1 MKKTLF
7 SIWLRLAILLLA
19 PLASLPSLAGTTSAI
34 LTGTT
39 VVNFTTPDS
48 ACAALKT
55 AFALTAG
62 RVLHACSTDPV
73 VVGTTL
79 LFTNTATN
87 PRTVALTTVTA
98 QTSVAPA
105 TAYPDNQAPLFQGA
119 STASTSAIA
128 ATAAAA
134 AGGGAAGAITVT
146 DAFGTATPEQ
156 YQAMALVFGAI
167 LSAAAVIWGSKALLQ
182 LLRSSNEA

>member
-1 MKKTLF
+1 MKKGSF
-7 SIWLRLAILLLA
+7 SIWLRLALLVTLTQLA
-19 PLASLPSLAGTTSAI
+19 LPSLAGTTSAI

-39 VVNFTTPDS
+39 VVNFTTADS

-73 VVGTTL
+73 VVGTSL

-87 PRTVALTTVTA
+87 PRTVALTVVTA
-98 QTSVAPA
+98 QTSTPPA
-105 TAYPDNQAPLFQGA
+105 TPYPANQDPLFQAA
-119 STASTSAIA
+119 SNATTAAAIA
-128 ATAAAA
+128 AATPS
-134 AGGGAAGAITVT
+134 GTGGAITVA

-156 YQAMALVFGAI
+156 YAAMALLFGAI
-167 LSAAAVIWGSKALLQ
+167 LSAACVIWGLKTFLS
-182 LLRSSNEA
+182 LLRTSNEN

>member
-1 MKKTLF
+1 
-7 SIWLRLAILLLA
+7 
-19 PLASLPSLAGTTSAI
+19 

-98 QTSVAPA
+98 QTSAAPA
-105 TAYPDNQAPLFQGA
+105 TAYPVAQSPLFQGA

-134 AGGGAAGAITVT
+134 AGGGAGGSITVA
-146 DAFGTATPEQ
+146 DAFGTATLDQ
-156 YQAMALVFGAI
+156 YEAMAVIFGSL
-167 LSAAAVIWGSKALLQ
+167 LSAACVIWGAKAFLAA
-182 LLRSSNEA
+182 LRTSNET